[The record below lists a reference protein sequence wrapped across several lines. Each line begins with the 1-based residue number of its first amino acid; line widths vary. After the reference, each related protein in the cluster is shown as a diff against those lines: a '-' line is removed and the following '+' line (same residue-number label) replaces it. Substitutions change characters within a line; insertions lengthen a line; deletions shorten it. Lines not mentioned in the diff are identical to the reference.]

1 MIKLFERIETEKYI
15 IIKILFIK
23 ITFKKKSTKSDI
35 DAIVWWIP
43 FRGLRNAT
51 RNLLNSYFE
60 HLENIEKLY
69 FENSDNPENIK
80 RDLLELKSL
89 KLNSTKPIMSDLERE
104 LFINTIKNSKYYL
117 EFGGGGSTFLALK
130 STNAKVVCVEGD
142 INWINF
148 MRMNY
153 FIYEQELLC
162 RLKFYFVYIGK
173 IRDTSYP
180 IDDSEYDKY
189 PNYSSKVFEDIEKE
203 KIDTVFIDGRF
214 RVSCALQS
222 IINLNKNVIIII
234 HDFFDRNYYHVLLN
248 YLECINRADTL
259 GVFKIKENIDYNE
272 IKELI
277 KQYQYDL
284 R

>member
-1 MIKLFERIETEKYI
+1 MIKLFEKHEDEKYI
-15 IIKILFIK
+15 ILKILFIK
-23 ITFKKKSTKSDI
+23 ITFKKKIPKSDI
-35 DAIVWWIP
+35 DSIVWWIP
-43 FRGLRNAT
+43 NRKLRNALKIFYGDLK
-51 RNLLNSYFE
+51 NM
-60 HLENIEKLY
+60 KQ
-69 FENSDNPENIK
+69 
-80 RDLLELKSL
+80 DLLQLNSL
-89 KLNSTKPIMSDLERE
+89 KLNSTKPIMTDLERE

-117 EFGGGGSTFLALK
+117 EFGGGGSTFLILK
-130 STNAKVVCVEGD
+130 STDAKVICVEGD
-142 INWINF
+142 INWINH

-189 PNYSSKVFEDIEKE
+189 PNYSSKVFEYIDKE

-214 RVSCALQS
+214 RVACALQS
-222 IINLNKNVIIII
+222 IINLNKNAVIII
-234 HDFFDRNYYHVLLN
+234 HDFFDRDYYHILLN
-248 YLECINRADTL
+248 YLEVINKADTL
-259 GVFKIKENIDYNE
+259 GVFKIKENINYDE

-284 R
+284 RWNY

>member
-1 MIKLFERIETEKYI
+1 MIKLFEKHEDEKYI
-15 IIKILFIK
+15 IVKILFIK
-23 ITFKKKSTKSDI
+23 ITFKKKMPKSDI
-35 DAIVWWIP
+35 DSIVWWIP
-43 FRGLRNAT
+43 NRKLRNAL
-51 RNLLNSYFE
+51 RIFYGDLKNM
-60 HLENIEKLY
+60 KQ
-69 FENSDNPENIK
+69 
-80 RDLLELKSL
+80 DLLQLKSL
-89 KLNSTKPIMSDLERE
+89 KLNSTKPIMTDLERE

-117 EFGGGGSTFLALK
+117 EFGGGGSTFLILK
-130 STNAKVVCVEGD
+130 STDAKVICVEGD
-142 INWINF
+142 INWINH

-189 PNYSSKVFEDIEKE
+189 PNYSSKVFEYIDKE

-214 RVSCALQS
+214 RVACALQS
-222 IINLNKNVIIII
+222 IINLNKNAVIII
-234 HDFFDRNYYHVLLN
+234 HDFFDRDYYHVLLN
-248 YLECINRADTL
+248 YLEVINKADTL
-259 GVFKIKENIDYNE
+259 GVFKIKENINYDE

>member
-1 MIKLFERIETEKYI
+1 MIKLFQKTETDKYI

-23 ITFKKKSTKSDI
+23 ITFKKKSPKSDI

-43 FRGLRNAT
+43 FKSLRNAV

-60 HLENIEKLY
+60 HLENIKNLY
-69 FENSDNPENIK
+69 FEGSENMK

-104 LFINTIKNSKYYL
+104 LFINTIKNSKHYL
-117 EFGGGGSTFLALK
+117 EFGGGGSTFLVLK
-130 STNAKVVCVEGD
+130 STDAKVVCVEGD
-142 INWINF
+142 INWINH

-162 RLKFYFVYIGK
+162 RIKFYFVYIGK

-189 PNYSSKVFEDIEKE
+189 PNYSSKVFEDIDKE

-222 IINLNKNVIIII
+222 IINLNKNVVIII
-234 HDFFDRNYYHVLLN
+234 HDFFDRDYYHVLLN
-248 YLECINRADTL
+248 YLECINQADTL

-277 KQYQYDL
+277 KKYQYDL

>member
-1 MIKLFERIETEKYI
+1 MIKLFQKSETEKYI

-23 ITFKKKSTKSDI
+23 ITFKKKNPKSNI

-117 EFGGGGSTFLALK
+117 EFGGGGSTFLTLK
-130 STNAKVVCVEGD
+130 STDAKVVCVEGD

-248 YLECINRADTL
+248 YLECINQADTL